1 MTSGSLRRWFLSLR
15 AYSFTA
21 SLMPAALAAALSL
34 SLAQQVLPEPSS
46 ATLSL
51 LWWPFPVYVFAAL
64 LFHAGTNVLNDY
76 YDYCHGV
83 DTEDDGDPTRVLTRG
98 LVSPAFMLWS
108 GRLYFVLG
116 VLIGSTIGLVRGPVY
131 VVLGILG
138 ATGAYFYTNARFS
151 FKYVALGDV
160 VVFLL
165 MGPALVAMG
174 VWGVAGVVPASVVAH
189 TLPVAFLVTAILH
202 GNNLRDRE
210 GDRAAG
216 VRTLANR
223 MSHAAARWFFAAL
236 VTLPYLM
243 VLLMVHG
250 ATLPPLTLI
259 TLASAPIAFR
269 LARSVFDSAADLSR
283 LPLSCALLHLVFSA
297 AYTAGIAV
305 AAL

>member
-1 MTSGSLRRWFLSLR
+1 MTSGTLRRWVLSLR

-21 SLMPAALAAALSL
+21 SVMPAALAAALSL
-34 SLAQQVLPEPSS
+34 SLAQVSLPALSRPLI
-46 ATLSL
+46 TLV
-51 LWWPFPVYVFAAL
+51 WWPFPVYVFAAL

-76 YDYCHGV
+76 YDYRNGV
-83 DTEDDGDPTRVLTRG
+83 DTEDNGDSTHVLTRG
-98 LVSPAFMLWS
+98 MVSPAFMLWS
-108 GRLYFVLG
+108 GRVYFVLG
-116 VLIGSTIGLVRGPVY
+116 VLIGSTIGLVRGPAY

-174 VWGVAGVVPASVVAH
+174 VWGVAGVVPASIVPH

-202 GNNLRDRE
+202 GNNLRDRDS
-210 GDRAAG
+210 DRTAG
-216 VRTLANR
+216 VRTLANS
-223 MSHAAARWFFAAL
+223 MSDAAARWFFAAL

-243 VLLMVHG
+243 LLLMVHG
-250 ATLPPLTLI
+250 AALPPITLL

-269 LARSVFDSAADLSR
+269 LAQAVFDRGADLSR
-283 LPLSCALLHLVFSA
+283 LPLSCAALHLVFSA
-297 AYTAGIAV
+297 VYAATIAF